1 MKNFAEWEVIQAVN
15 FEINPEELMQRKSLQ
30 VLATVL
36 LLLAFVTPAHAAP
49 AIFEAERT
57 APGSLPHQR
66 TFQPPSPPSVRVN
79 AEAPKAH
86 AGRNQPAPHVVG
98 ETNPGGTEPA
108 TYIVQLSG
116 APLASYRG
124 GTANLAPTSPA
135 ITGRKLDL
143 HDAEARAYL
152 AYLTEEQRS
161 ALDAIQRLLGRTV
174 EVKFT
179 YQVAFNGFA
188 LVLTPMEAAK
198 LTNAPGVARI
208 YRDFVDQVHTDAG
221 PAWIG
226 APTVWNGTPGTKGEG
241 IVVGIIDTGIN
252 PYSLS
257 FANIGADGYVHSNPR
272 GKFYGVCDPANI
284 SLYDPTFPCNNK
296 LIGAWDF
303 ADFFE
308 APDGPYDN
316 NGHGSHTASTAA
328 GNVVFASVVAPTYV
342 YSNVISGVAPH
353 ANIISY
359 DACAGLGCP
368 GSSLLAAINQAVADG
383 VDVINYSIGGGS
395 RDPWSSP
402 DALAMLAALDA
413 GVYVSVSAGNSGP
426 AAETIG
432 SPSNAPWVT
441 SVAAATHNRTFVNGL
456 VNLSGGNLPPPANIT
471 GQGLTGAYGPAPIVY
486 AGNYTSTLGEADP
499 YCMAPFPPG
508 TFNGEI
514 VVCDRGFV
522 SRVEKS
528 YNVAA
533 GGAGGFVLANDVS
546 NGASLNADAHA
557 IPGVHITYAD
567 GQALKA
573 WIAGGGTTTATIVGA
588 TPTFNPASGDIL
600 ASFSSRGP
608 DATSPFVLKPD
619 LTAPGVDI
627 LAAIHTGNYGLLSG
641 TSMAA
646 PHNAGAAALL
656 RALFPTWSPA
666 EIRSALMLT
675 SKTPVLKE
683 DGATAGS
690 PFDRGAG
697 RVDVAQAARTGFVLD
712 ENALNFYQASP
723 DTGGDSRTLN
733 LASLTDPQCVGVCT
747 WTRILKSVRPTAES
761 YTVNV
766 AAPVSMTLSVQP
778 SAFTLPAG
786 GTQIITITADVTA
799 AALNAWIFGEI
810 EFDAANPAL
819 ADGHMPVAVYTRG
832 GAAPTGLSE
841 ITIETRR
848 SQGIVTLEGVR
859 AINTPSLVK
868 ALYLGAT
875 QTLTGSIPQDP
886 TNFDPF
892 DIENGGVFT
901 TLVSVT
907 DPQTA
912 RLAFSI
918 ASSTAPDLDLF
929 VGFDQNND
937 GQPNFEELLCI
948 SASPSWDEY
957 CVLDDPTLGNYW
969 AIVQNWQGSGAA
981 TDSFTLSVSQ
991 VSRSNQSP
999 VFSVT
1004 GPSNATAGIPFD
1016 LQLAWNFPS
1025 MQAGEKQF
1033 ALLEIGTSSSEPNNI
1048 LSLPVILT
1056 RLQDDVT
1063 VEAVSPTL
1071 MQGGYVLPGEVVE
1084 HVLTLR
1090 PEPTAPGPVTYTIT
1104 ATLPAGLSYVP
1115 SSAVLSSSAF
1125 QVQVD
1130 PIISGDKLI
1139 WSLPNVA
1146 TAPRYVMSTN
1156 DPDRADYSP
1165 ACATILGNTY
1175 VSLSE
1180 FGIPLLPGVEG
1191 NGKRWNVDDF
1201 FGGLGPYTFF
1211 GQDHPA
1217 LFFTDDGLLSV
1228 AGFDPALTS
1237 GINAPIPSPAAPN
1250 GLLAPAWADFKIV
1263 YDEGAGTGVRVA
1275 GAYGGLVMFVEYNGL
1290 QRNDAQPGSL
1300 DVQAQIWRAL
1310 DPFFPEIVFAY
1321 ANITGTLPATVTGL
1335 ENLDGSQGI
1344 SFTDALSDGLLICF
1358 DWTVEEL
1365 TLTYRTQV
1373 KNDAELD
1380 SLQTTTIESALSAA
1394 GYGVANSAS
1403 SLFVTGVALTM
1414 SIDGP
1419 SRVFTGSP
1427 VTYTLTVT
1435 NGGPAPANNLTVM
1448 AEMPVGSQHVAG
1460 GSASSGIVSFF
1471 VPTLG
1476 PGATTQ
1482 LQYSVRLDESLTAGQ
1497 VGAAST
1503 HSPAIIGGGPADPG
1517 EYPWQAALLE
1527 ASTGQW
1533 WGCGGSLISP
1543 SWVATAAHCV
1553 SLDGSSV
1560 VPASALHVV
1569 VGRHDL
1575 TTNEGQRIP
1584 VAEVH
1589 VHPNYNPATFDSDI
1603 ALLRLRYPATLT
1615 ATVQPI
1621 GLATLA
1627 DAALFGPGV
1636 EATVTG
1642 WGTRTAGVSDF
1653 PNELYEVNVPIVS
1666 QETCAFT
1673 YAAQGA
1679 SITNNMLCAGLPVGG
1694 KDACQGDSGGP
1705 LIVPDGTGGFKLA
1718 GIVSWG
1724 IGCAQPG
1731 LPGVY
1736 TRVANFVEWVELQR
1750 DTLTT
1755 GRYMVTDGTN
1765 LPGHSYV
1772 GDDPVTTIVRTLR
1785 MMLPIISR

>member
-1 MKNFAEWEVIQAVN
+1 
-15 FEINPEELMQRKSLQ
+15 MQRKFSQ
-30 VLATVL
+30 VWIAMLLVL
-36 LLLAFVTPAHAAP
+36 TFIMPAHAAP
-49 AIFEAERT
+49 MALEVEHVALQSF
-57 APGSLPHQR
+57 PLQQP
-66 TFQPPSPPSVRVN
+66 FQPTLPVRMSTV
-79 AEAPKAH
+79 APKTKAE
-86 AGRNQPAPHVVG
+86 RNQPVPRVFG
-98 ETNPGGTEPA
+98 ETDPGGTEPA

-124 GTANLAPTSPA
+124 GAANLVPTSPA

-143 HDAEARAYL
+143 RNAEVRAYL
-152 AYLTEEQRS
+152 AHLTEEQQS

-208 YRDFVDQVHTDAG
+208 YREFIDQVHTDAG

-226 APTVWNGTPGTKGEG
+226 APTVWNDAPGTKGEG
-241 IVVGIIDTGIN
+241 IVVGIIDTGID

-257 FANIGADGYVHSNPR
+257 FANVGADGHVHSNPHGR
-272 GKFYGVCDPANI
+272 FYGVCDPDNADI
-284 SLYDPTFPCNNK
+284 YDPTFPCNNK

-303 ADFFE
+303 ADGSE
-308 APDGPYDN
+308 TPDGPYDN

-328 GNVVFASVVAPTYV
+328 GNAVFASVIAPTYV

-353 ANIISY
+353 ANIIAY
-359 DACAGLGCP
+359 DACADSGCP

-395 RDPWSSP
+395 RDPWNSP

-426 AAETIG
+426 EAETIG
-432 SPSNAPWVT
+432 TPSNAPWVT

-456 VNLSGGNLPPPANIT
+456 VNLSGGNLPSPADIT

-522 SRVEKS
+522 GRVAKS

-533 GGAGGFVLANDVS
+533 GGAGGFVLANDIS
-546 NGASLNADAHA
+546 NGASLNADAYA
-557 IPGVHITYAD
+557 LPGVHITYAD
-567 GQALKA
+567 GTALKT
-573 WIAGGGTTTATIVGA
+573 WIAGGGTTTATIAGA
-588 TPTFNPASGDIL
+588 TPTLNPASGDIL

-627 LAAIHTGNYGLLSG
+627 IAAIHTGNYGLLSG

-683 DGATAGS
+683 DGATAGH

-712 ENALNFYQASP
+712 ENALNFYQTNPA
-723 DTGGDSRTLN
+723 TGGDPRTLN

-747 WTRILKSVRPTAES
+747 WTRTLKSVRPTLES

-778 SAFTLPAG
+778 SAFILPAG
-786 GTQIITITADVTA
+786 GTQVITITADVTTA
-799 AALNAWIFGEI
+799 ELGAWIFGQI

-832 GAAPTGLSE
+832 GAAPAGLSE

-859 AINTPSLVK
+859 AINAPSLVK

-875 QTLTGSIPQDP
+875 QTITDSIPQDP
-886 TNFDPF
+886 TKSDPF
-892 DIENGGVFT
+892 DIANGGVFT

-912 RLAFSI
+912 QLAFSI

-937 GQPNFEELLCI
+937 GQPESDELLCI

-957 CVLDDPTLGNYW
+957 CVLNDPTLGDYW

-981 TDSFTLSVSQ
+981 VDSFTLSVSQ
-991 VSRSNQSP
+991 VSRNNQSP
-999 VFSVT
+999 AFGVT
-1004 GPSNATAGIPFD
+1004 GPSNATAGVPFD

-1025 MQAGEKQF
+1025 MQSGEKQF

-1063 VEAVSPTL
+1063 IEATSPTL
-1071 MQGGYVLPGEVVE
+1071 AQGGYVLPGELVT
-1084 HVLTLR
+1084 HTLTLR
-1090 PEPTAPGPVTYTIT
+1090 PEPTAHGPVTYTIT
-1104 ATLPAGLSYVP
+1104 ATLPAGLSYIP
-1115 SSAVLSSSAF
+1115 SSAVLSSGAF

-1130 PIISGDKLI
+1130 PIVSGDKLI
-1139 WSLPNVA
+1139 WLLPNVV

-1156 DPDRADYSP
+1156 DPNRADYSP
-1165 ACATILGNTY
+1165 ACATLLGNTY

-1180 FGIPLLPGVEG
+1180 LGIPLLPGVEG
-1191 NGKRWNVDDF
+1191 NGKRWNIDDF
-1201 FGGLGPYTFF
+1201 FGGFRPYTFF

-1217 LFFTDDGLLSV
+1217 LFFTDDSLLSV
-1228 AGFDPALTS
+1228 VGFDPALTS

-1263 YDEGAGTGVRVA
+1263 YDEDAGTGIRVA

-1300 DVQAQIWRAL
+1300 DVQAQVWRTL
-1310 DPFFPEIVFAY
+1310 NPNVPEIVFAY
-1321 ANITGTLPATVTGL
+1321 ANLTGTLPATVTGL

-1358 DWTVEEL
+1358 DWTVEEM

-1373 KNDAELD
+1373 KNDAALD
-1380 SLQTTTIESALSAA
+1380 SLQTTMLASALSAA
-1394 GYGVANSAS
+1394 GYDVANSTS

-1414 SIDGP
+1414 SIEGP

-1435 NGGPAPANNLTVM
+1435 NSGLASANNLTVM

-1460 GSASSGIVSFF
+1460 GIVSNGIISFS

-1482 LQYSVRLDESLTAGQ
+1482 LQYSVRLDESLATSQ
-1497 VGAAST
+1497 VGAASA

-1517 EYPWQAALLE
+1517 EYPWQVALLQ
-1527 ASTGQW
+1527 ANTGQW

-1553 SLDGSSV
+1553 FNGASVAPPSL
-1560 VPASALHVV
+1560 LHVA
-1569 VGRHDL
+1569 VGRYDL

-1589 VHPNYNPATFDSDI
+1589 VHPNYNPTTSDSDI

-1615 ATVQPI
+1615 TTVQTIAPTT
-1621 GLATLA
+1621 AA
-1627 DAALFGPGV
+1627 DAALLVPDV

-1642 WGTRTAGVSDF
+1642 WGTRTEGDLDF
-1653 PNELYEVNVPIVS
+1653 PGVLYEVNVPIVA
-1666 QETCAFT
+1666 QEACASA

-1679 SITNNMLCAGLPVGG
+1679 SITDNMLCAGVPAGG

-1724 IGCAQPG
+1724 IGCARPG

-1736 TRVANFVEWVELQR
+1736 TRVANFVEWIELQQ

-1755 GRYMVTDGTN
+1755 GRYMVTDSTN
-1765 LPGHSYV
+1765 LPGHTYL